1 MKERALISTLRW
13 LHQLWRDF
21 ICLLLDGMDAINAGV
36 CHHFVERYMIAILLS
51 SCYLYT
57 GQCRVEEIN
66 PPAQSWEEC
75 SRRGAALL
83 KTLNHTIGD
92 DGWTPVGISCS
103 LQTAPA
109 S

>member
-1 MKERALISTLRW
+1 LALVSWCPAFNSGKPSCRLDRNDNDLDVITTGYSVES
-13 LHQLWRDF
+13 HMVAM
-21 ICLLLDGMDAINAGV
+21 LLA
-36 CHHFVERYMIAILLS
+36 

-75 SRRGAALL
+75 DNRRAVLL
-83 KTLNHTIGD
+83 KTLRNTISD

-103 LQTAPA
+103 LQKAPT

>member
-1 MKERALISTLRW
+1 
-13 LHQLWRDF
+13 
-21 ICLLLDGMDAINAGV
+21 
-36 CHHFVERYMIAILLS
+36 LS

-75 SRRGAALL
+75 SSRGAALL

-103 LQTAPA
+103 LQTQPA
-109 S
+109 SQVPAGKLFGWRLTPIFAG

>member
-1 MKERALISTLRW
+1 MQSYSMES
-13 LHQLWRDF
+13 H
-21 ICLLLDGMDAINAGV
+21 V
-36 CHHFVERYMIAILLS
+36 VAILLT

-57 GQCRVEEIN
+57 GQCRVEEVN

-75 SRRGAALL
+75 SGRRAVLL
-83 KTLNHTIGD
+83 KTLANTIGD

>member
-1 MKERALISTLRW
+1 MQSDSMES
-13 LHQLWRDF
+13 H
-21 ICLLLDGMDAINAGV
+21 V
-36 CHHFVERYMIAILLS
+36 VAILLT

-75 SRRGAALL
+75 SDRRAVLV
-83 KTLNHTIGD
+83 KTLANTIGD

>member
-1 MKERALISTLRW
+1 MVAM
-13 LHQLWRDF
+13 
-21 ICLLLDGMDAINAGV
+21 LLT
-36 CHHFVERYMIAILLS
+36 

-75 SRRGAALL
+75 HSRRAVLL
-83 KTLNHTIGD
+83 KTFANTIGD

-103 LQTAPA
+103 LQRAPA